1 MSALATLKLFELE
14 DLYYQTLYAA
24 MDPDTG
30 EVIDEVLAEKLNE
43 IVEAKDKKLLNLAC
57 LYRALELES
66 SALKTQEDILNARRQ
81 SIENRA
87 ESLFRF
93 LNSNLEEGARLSD
106 SRVAL
111 SWRKSETVEVKIEPD
126 QLLEKV
132 GGEFT
137 KVEYSPRKKELKE
150 ALKEGRVFEGVSIVS
165 KMNLQIK

>member
-57 LYRALELES
+57 LYRELTLES
-66 SALKTQEDILNARRQ
+66 TALKTQEDYLKSRRQ
-81 SIENRA
+81 SIDNRA
-87 ESLFRF
+87 ESLFKF
-93 LNSNLEEGARLSD
+93 INANLQEGTKLSD
-106 SRVAL
+106 NRVTLA
-111 SWRKSETVEVKIEPD
+111 WRKSETVEVAIEDD
-126 QLLEKV
+126 QLLATLGE
-132 GGEFT
+132 EFT
-137 KVEYSPRKKELKE
+137 KVECKAKKKELKE
-150 ALKEGRVFEGVSIVS
+150 AIENGRSFEGVELVS